1 MVAYIPY
8 YYFYFV
14 YLFFFPLFSSS
25 FPFLHIIIG
34 TASQAAIAGSALAQK
49 AEAESDEVWLG
60 DYAEPAAGTVGQW
73 ATSTSTSAGGADNSS
88 GEDENEV
95 RVKEEEESHLQRA
108 ACPPAC
114 HASCCSVG

>member
-14 YLFFFPLFSSS
+14 YLLFFPLFSSS

-88 GEDENEV
+88 GGEDENEV
-95 RVKEEEESHLQRA
+95 RTCKGRRREPLA
-108 ACPPAC
+108 T
-114 HASCCSVG
+114 CSVPPSVPCVML

>member
-1 MVAYIPY
+1 MVAYRLTFISY
-8 YYFYFV
+8 T
-14 YLFFFPLFSSS
+14 FFFSSFFSSS

-88 GEDENEV
+88 GGEDENEV
-95 RVKEEEESHLQRA
+95 RVKEEEESHLQRV
-108 ACPPAC
+108 ACPPAF